1 MDEAAVLRRE
11 ISRLETGRGR
21 RYPQEL
27 RRRVVAW
34 ASRKHRAGASWQE
47 IKKELGLQWDSVRR
61 WCQLE
66 TKSMPTR
73 ALVPVRVV
81 PTLAAERLVSVSSP
95 GGFRI
100 EGLTL
105 DEAAELLRAL
115 G

>member
-11 ISRLETGRGR
+11 LSRLEAGRGR

-27 RRRVVAW
+27 RTRVVAW
-34 ASRKHRAGASWQE
+34 ASRRHRAGASWQD

-66 TKSMPTR
+66 TKSKPVR

-81 PTLAAERLVSVSSP
+81 PTRAAERLVSVSSP
-95 GGFRI
+95 AGFRI